1 MFNKC
6 SVSGSG
12 HKLLGD
18 VVPEVPKAP
27 PSGQVARPTRDNT
40 TTRHFEVYR
49 MQLRRSWVQVRIAQE
64 HGRDPVGLLLIN
76 APGSGDLRFGRI
88 PVATALP
95 SNNRM

>member
-18 VVPEVPKAP
+18 VVPEDPKAP

-64 HGRDPVGLLLIN
+64 RGETLSDYSP
-76 APGSGDLRFGRI
+76 
-88 PVATALP
+88 
-95 SNNRM
+95 